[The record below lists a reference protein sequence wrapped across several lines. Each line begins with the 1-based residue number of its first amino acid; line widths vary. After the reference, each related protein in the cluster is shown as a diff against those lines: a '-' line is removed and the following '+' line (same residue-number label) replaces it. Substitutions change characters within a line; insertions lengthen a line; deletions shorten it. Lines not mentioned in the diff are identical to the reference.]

1 MDNNTSYSVTLTKEG
16 ANALPLTIDLAPV
29 DKTHQPGLYS
39 GSYLAV
45 EEGSF
50 VLSVPESNFKTPKAN
65 KVEFVVEN
73 KPIEQRETAMNEEVA
88 NQIAIQSGGQNLAG
102 AQLGTL
108 PDLLPPDV
116 ETKPLVKVREKALWD
131 VPLIF
136 LILVI
141 ITGVEWYMRRRENL
155 V

>member
-1 MDNNTSYSVTLTKEG
+1 M
-16 ANALPLTIDLAPV
+16 
-29 DKTHQPGLYS
+29 
-39 GSYLAV
+39 
-45 EEGSF
+45 
-50 VLSVPESNFKTPKAN
+50 
-65 KVEFVVEN
+65 EFVVEN

-116 ETKPLVKVREKALWD
+116 ETKPLLKIREKALWD